1 MSRALSTIL
10 AVLLRIYQ
18 RGISP
23 MMPSR
28 CRFYPSCSQYAIE
41 AIRMHGPFT
50 GLWLGARR
58 VLRCHPWNPG
68 GLDLVPTAIRRE
80 RRA

>member
-1 MSRALSTIL
+1 MRAL
-10 AVLLRIYQ
+10 AVVLNALLKAYQ
-18 RGISP
+18 RWISP

-41 AIRMHGPFT
+41 AIRMHGPFA
-50 GLWLGARR
+50 GMWLGARR

-68 GLDLVPTAIRRE
+68 GLDLVPRAIRTE